1 MQDLREKR
9 DRQNHRFYVVPVS
22 LALPIA
28 RTKNWQGFSSTL
40 RKSEAIMTET
50 CYSKGQK
57 VILVTSQVKNGR
69 WLCKFSIP
77 GFSHVDGGLQGQDS
91 SKGYKTEWEART
103 NAFQRAKLLL
113 VGPQDMTQ
121 GDVLERT

>member
-1 MQDLREKR
+1 
-9 DRQNHRFYVVPVS
+9 V
-22 LALPIA
+22 A
-28 RTKNWQGFSSTL
+28 GFPSTL
-40 RKSEAIMTET
+40 RESEAIMTET

-57 VILVTSQVKNGR
+57 VILVTSQVKNGK

-103 NAFQRAKLLL
+103 NAFQRAKLVLD
-113 VGPQDMTQ
+113 GSQKMTQ
-121 GDVLERT
+121 GDVLERA